1 MPLAFCL
8 VLCRSLFILFSHF
21 FWPLN
26 SLSFFDLRIMI
37 TPLVSSNS
45 SCNIPVFEVPHCNKQ
60 VDMYH
65 AVGIVFN
72 YECIIIIIKVTRLTR
87 RVILAEQ
94 ELLTLPEHLSS
105 LRFLMGSCSSIFSF
119 LCGVWLSF
127 CTFSFGHY
135 VVCSS
140 LIYGFCLPLWYLQFF
155 FLFLTCNNY
164 LYR

>member
-1 MPLAFCL
+1 MPLALCL
-8 VLCRSLFILFSHF
+8 VLCRSLFILFSHL
-21 FWPLN
+21 FWPLC

-60 VDMYH
+60 VDIYH

-72 YECIIIIIKVTRLTR
+72 YECIIIIIKVTKLTR
-87 RVILAEQ
+87 RVTLVEQ

-105 LRFLMGSCSSIFSF
+105 LRFLVGSCNSIFRF

-127 CTFSFGHY
+127 CTFPFGHY

-140 LIYGFCLPLWYLQFF
+140 LIYGF
-155 FLFLTCNNY
+155 
-164 LYR
+164 

>member
-155 FLFLTCNNY
+155 FFFLTCNNY
-164 LYR
+164 LYI